1 MCNISVLFLVVLDGG
16 GYFLYSELKQIR
28 DKTDE
33 ENEMKAK
40 KKSIDSLMKY
50 LQQHNVVSFTEN
62 NTDV

>member
-1 MCNISVLFLVVLDGG
+1 MVLDGG

-33 ENEMKAK
+33 ENEETAN

-50 LQQHNVVSFTEN
+50 LRQHNVVSFTEN